1 MRRAGQAF
9 EHCQGKV
16 QSWQGFKG
24 EEYVEELAVHV
35 LVQLLNL
42 MGVSVQC
49 ECVPNDLLD
58 TVCHLP
64 LLPTF

>member
-1 MRRAGQAF
+1 MQGLIKMRRAGQAF

-42 MGVSVQC
+42 MGVSFQM
-49 ECVPNDLLD
+49 
-58 TVCHLP
+58 
-64 LLPTF
+64 